1 MVFVVVVLV
10 ARRRINR
17 RASNSRV
24 VVVRVAN
31 KGSALPT
38 AHSEEVRGNVNGAK
52 GEIVLEMS
60 RG

>member
-38 AHSEEVRGNVNGAK
+38 AHSEVRGNVNGAK
-52 GEIVLEMS
+52 GEIGLEMS